1 TTVTTTTKGLR
12 MEESFWVERWTT
24 GQIGFHLPTPH
35 PLLAAHHDA
44 ITGARHVYVPL
55 CGKTVDLPWLRARGH
70 DVTGVELVPDAV
82 SQLVA
87 EQGLE
92 PTTTTTGAFTHH
104 HIDADEGAG
113 RGRLDVLVGDALA
126 VSAPL
131 FLSATAGLADAVYD
145 RAALVA
151 LHPSQRAAYVASLLR
166 VLRPG
171 GRVLLIT
178 FAYDQT
184 RLDGPPWSID
194 DDVVRELFASAFT
207 AQTLAVRDEP
217 LGPKFV
223 AAGVTA
229 LRERCVLL
237 THRG

>member
-1 TTVTTTTKGLR
+1 
-12 MEESFWVERWTT
+12 MEESFWVERWKT
-24 GQIGFHLPTPH
+24 GQIGFHLPAPH
-35 PLLAAHHDA
+35 ALLAAHHDVIA
-44 ITGARHVYVPL
+44 GARHVYVPL
-55 CGKTVDLPWLRARGH
+55 CGKTVDPPWLRAHGH

-82 SQLVA
+82 AQLVA
-87 EQGLE
+87 EQGLS
-92 PTTTTTGAFTHH
+92 PKTTTVGAFVHH
-104 HIDADEGAG
+104 HVPADGAAG
-113 RGRLDVLVGDALA
+113 LGRLDVLVGDALA
-126 VSAPL
+126 VDAPL
-131 FLSATAGLADAVYD
+131 FLAATAGLVDAVYD

-171 GRVLLIT
+171 GRVLLVT

-184 RLDGPPWSID
+184 KIDGPPWSVD
-194 DDVVRELFASAFT
+194 DDVVRALFASAFT
-207 AQTLAVRDEP
+207 VQTLAVRDEP

-229 LRERCVLL
+229 LRESCVLL